1 MSPESVILLMISGWL
16 LVAASMLWGM
26 LRLSRRYQAMA
37 MLAQAEQ
44 TETLQLEQPLE
55 PLKVVPARRVH
66 KVAKPRKYRHM
77 TGHGRLHPV

>member
-26 LRLSRRYQAMA
+26 LRLARRHQTMA
-37 MLAQAEQ
+37 MLAQSEQSQRQEQ
-44 TETLQLEQPLE
+44 TLEQ
-55 PLKVVPARRVH
+55 LKVVPARRAH
-66 KVAKPRKYRHM
+66 KPPKPRKHRHM